1 MVLLVLLPE
10 SIEAIVHDIF
20 EVSVRLGGSL
30 EGRMAR
36 VHGEQD
42 HSKREN
48 VSSLTNVWLLGV
60 DFRSHITISADSRSA
75 ESCSSTSVYA
85 ACESKVSNFDV
96 IICVEENIFRLKVS
110 VREAF

>member
-48 VSSLTNVWLLGV
+48 VSVVALVPLSSFDLWC
-60 DFRSHITISADSRSA
+60 HITRCPNVRLVDARVISARNLNSEA
-75 ESCSSTSVYA
+75 KIHYL
-85 ACESKVSNFDV
+85 
-96 IICVEENIFRLKVS
+96 RL
-110 VREAF
+110 EALI